1 MLTTC
6 SLHLPNARAVAALD
20 KQQLSALLEGPR
32 EKDTFVALY
41 APWCPFCKVS
51 GWLGCVDVSVRC
63 EECASV
69 CAQRAWLQPLQP
81 QQPLAYSGLCWCA
94 WLRRSNPH
102 PS

>member
-51 GWLGCVDVSVRC
+51 GWLGV
-63 EECASV
+63 
-69 CAQRAWLQPLQP
+69 
-81 QQPLAYSGLCWCA
+81 
-94 WLRRSNPH
+94 
-102 PS
+102 